1 MLEQFEQDLVQNIN
15 FRMVYWKL
23 EGFIYAINNIL
34 GYEKLIDILTSNS
47 HC

>member
-1 MLEQFEQDLVQNIN
+1 MLGRLEQDLVQNIN

-34 GYEKLIDILTSNS
+34 GYEK
-47 HC
+47 